1 MKLSR
6 CLVPLD
12 YTSGDRFGHDPALP
26 QAAFPVLDPL
36 RMLVGM
42 REGSE
47 GARFAAVGAVRARNR
62 IRSAIEEAIQIVEG
76 ALSPNPAKRN

>member
-12 YTSGDRFGHDPALP
+12 YTSGDRFGHDLALP

-36 RMLVGM
+36 RLLVRM
-42 REGSE
+42 PEGSE

-62 IRSAIEEAIQIVEG
+62 IRGAIEEAIQIVEG
-76 ALSPNPAKRN
+76 ALGPNPVARN